1 MRWLPL
7 AAALSL
13 VLALF
18 AASCGGE
25 DPAATWRSADVLP
38 GEDLA
43 VEVALRNYAFSPRK
57 FELRQWDTIEFTL
70 DSVDILH
77 SFTVEEL
84 DIDWH
89 LNKNDMLT
97 EEFTF
102 NQPGEYRLICI
113 IPGHEVLGM
122 RGTIVVA
129 PLPP

>member
-1 MRWLPL
+1 MRWLPP

-18 AASCGGE
+18 AASCGEE

-38 GEDLA
+38 GEELSVD
-43 VEVALRNYAFSPRK
+43 VKLRNYAFSPRK
-57 FELRQWDTIEFTL
+57 FEVREGETIEFTL
-70 DSVDILH
+70 DSIDILH

-102 NQPGEYRLICI
+102 DQPGEYRLICV

-129 PLPP
+129 PPPP